1 MFNTLAVVPYLPF
14 LESKYSYEALLD
26 RLIYLDYANMK
37 GITKEE
43 EGTHDNWVPVFK
55 KSPYSSRYLVDG
67 NLNIL
72 GYWHFVALKEKL
84 FKKAKKGL
92 MLDYEISTDNVYA
105 LNRKGRYNMYFVETV
120 THPDITNTD
129 AAAMLDES
137 FYDSVYD
144 FARSGIFFTERLT
157 NAITPDAVKRAIGF
171 GMKFVAKNIY
181 RGSIYSAKMTD
192 FLLRN
197 ASRRTDLFRLYSE
210 GMHGRR
216 RSHNPGL

>member
-1 MFNTLAVVPYLPF
+1 MFNTFTVVPYLPF
-14 LESKYSYEALLD
+14 LDSKYSYETLLD
-26 RLIYLDYANMK
+26 RLIYLDYADMQ

-43 EGTHDNWVPVFK
+43 EGTRDNWVSVFK
-55 KSPYSSRYLVDG
+55 KSPYSSRYLVDN

-72 GYWHFVALKEKL
+72 GYWHFVALKEEL

-92 MLDYEISTDNVYA
+92 MLDYEITADKVYS
-105 LNRKGRYNMYFVETV
+105 LDKKGRYKMYFVETV

-157 NAITPDAVKRAIGF
+157 NAITPNAVKRAIGF

-197 ASRRTDLFRLYSE
+197 ATRRTDLFKLYSE
-210 GMHGRR
+210 ETHGKRKSR
-216 RSHNPGL
+216 NINL

>member
-1 MFNTLAVVPYLPF
+1 MLKTLAVIPYHPF
-14 LESKYSYEALLD
+14 LSGNYTYRSLLD
-26 RLIYLDYANMK
+26 RLIYLDYASMSS
-37 GITKEE
+37 ITKEE
-43 EGTHDNWVPVFK
+43 EGTLENWVPVFR
-55 KSPYSSRYLVDG
+55 KSPYTSRYLVDG
-67 NLNIL
+67 DLNIL

-84 FKKAKKGL
+84 FNKAKKGL
-92 MLDYEISTDNVYA
+92 MLDYEITADEVYS
-105 LNRKGRYNMYFVETV
+105 LNKKGRYAMYFVETV

-181 RGSIYSAKMTD
+181 RGSVYSMKMTD

-197 ASRRTDLFRLYSE
+197 ASRRTDLFRLYSNE
-210 GMHGRR
+210 IYGRR
-216 RSHNPGL
+216 KSHNSGL